1 MSATDKFLIFA
12 AVVIGAGAGQHFA
25 GIAGAVVGAF
35 AGLGVLVVVYGVAD
49 EINTRLAEHYA
60 GK

>member
-1 MSATDKFLIFA
+1 MSASEKFSIFA

-25 GIAGAVVGAF
+25 GIAGAIVGGF
-35 AGLGVLVVVYGVAD
+35 AGLGVLVVVYGVAE
-49 EINTRLAEHYA
+49 EINTRLAEHYS